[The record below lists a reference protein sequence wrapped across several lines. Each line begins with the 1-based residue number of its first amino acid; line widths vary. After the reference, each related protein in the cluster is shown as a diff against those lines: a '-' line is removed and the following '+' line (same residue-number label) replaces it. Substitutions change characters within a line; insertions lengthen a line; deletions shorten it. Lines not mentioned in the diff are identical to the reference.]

1 MAAQG
6 VEITGIVNGQIENSP
21 KLSKDPR
28 AHLFQPGESGNPGGR
43 PKIKRISDAYAAIL
57 DQHGAEALAERVYC
71 DALTAKNPSDRLAAI
86 QEITDRVEGKAVQTT
101 RIEQALDGQTAK
113 VLADLAA
120 RLLPLDGPNTPVL
133 EAGDIQDS
141 PLSNEQLT
149 DASPLG

>member
-1 MAAQG
+1 MGTQSNELVSEMMTVHGKSVNHTPEGRFAPGNNANP
-6 VEITGIVNGQIENSP
+6 TGG
-21 KLSKDPR
+21 
-28 AHLFQPGESGNPGGR
+28 

-113 VLADLAA
+113 VLADLAS

-133 EAGDIQDS
+133 ESGELDKPA
-141 PLSNEQLT
+141 LSIEQLT

>member
-1 MAAQG
+1 MGTQTIEIQG
-6 VEITGIVNGQIENSP
+6 EGQKSLPRAENGQFLPGVAYATP
-21 KLSKDPR
+21 K
-28 AHLFQPGESGNPGGR
+28 N
-43 PKIKRISDAYAAIL
+43 KRISDAYASIL
-57 DQHGAEALAERVYC
+57 DQHGADALAERVYC

-133 EAGDIQDS
+133 EASELDQ
-141 PLSNEQLT
+141 PALSIEQLT

>member
-1 MAAQG
+1 MGTQSNEVVRVIA
-6 VEITGIVNGQIENSP
+6 GISGQEQNSP
-21 KLSKDPR
+21 AGVRGRP
-28 AHLFQPGESGNPGGR
+28 FPPGESGNPSGR

-57 DQHGAEALAERVYC
+57 DDHGAEALAERVYC

-113 VLADLAA
+113 VLADLAM
-120 RLLPLDGPNTPVL
+120 RLMPLDGPNTPLL
-133 EAGDIQDS
+133 EAGDLEDT

>member
-6 VEITGIVNGQIENSP
+6 VEITGEVIEVLGNTLEGQGKTSAR
-21 KLSKDPR
+21 S
-28 AHLFQPGESGNPGGR
+28 AHLWKPGESGNPAGR
-43 PKIKRISDAYAAIL
+43 PKIKRISDAYASIL

-101 RIEQALDGQTAK
+101 RIEQALDGQTAR

-120 RLLPLDGPNTPVL
+120 RLLPAIGANTSLIESSEP
-133 EAGDIQDS
+133 ENDK
-141 PLSNEQLT
+141 
-149 DASPLG
+149 